1 MFGFTFKQLR
11 YIEAAARTGSIANA
25 ALELNISQSSIT
37 AAIDNCEQELGY
49 ELFIRVPAKG
59 IVTTPSGEEAV
70 RLIRGFIDSARHFDG
85 DMRSVGG
92 KTTGT
97 LRIACYGTSAP
108 QVLPRLLKHF
118 VSMYPEIS
126 IKLLEGDMRMVM
138 DFLENGDADI
148 ALTYDMVVPSHH
160 HFAPLFQAPPH
171 AVLQYDD
178 PLANQPD
185 VRLADLAGKPMVMLD
200 LPHTREYFTK
210 MFERLKLTPNIVHST
225 RSAEIARALVV
236 GGFGFTIL
244 NVCHAEHGGRE
255 PGYIVRHIADRTRAP
270 VFGIATLANAR
281 QPRIVQAFLEHC
293 LDLKRQNVFREIVVQ
308 PT

>member
-37 AAIDNCEQELGY
+37 AAIDKCEQELGY

-59 IVTTPSGEEAV
+59 IATTPSGEEAV
-70 RLIRGFIDSARHFDG
+70 RLIRGFIDSARHFEG

-108 QVLPRLLKHF
+108 HVLPRLLKHF
-118 VSMYPEIS
+118 VSIYPEIS
-126 IKLLEGDMRMVM
+126 IKLLEGDMRTIM
-138 DFLENGDADI
+138 DYLENGDADV
-148 ALTYDMVVPSHH
+148 ALTYDMVVPAQHN
-160 HFAPLFQAPPH
+160 FAPLFEAPPH

-178 PLANQPD
+178 PLANRPD
-185 VRLADLAGKPMVMLD
+185 VRLADLAKKPMIMLD
-200 LPHTREYFTK
+200 LPHAREYFTK
-210 MFERLKLTPNIVHST
+210 MFERLNLTPNIVHST

-244 NVCHAEHGGRE
+244 NICHAEHDGRE
-255 PGYIVRHIADRTRAP
+255 SGYIVRHITDRTRPP
-270 VFGIATLANAR
+270 VFGIARLANAR
-281 QPRIVQAFLEHC
+281 QSRIVQAFLEHC
-293 LDLKRQNVFREIVVQ
+293 MNLKRQNAFEEIVVR
-308 PT
+308 PN